1 MNLNQL
7 YYFQKVAQLQ
17 HYHQAAKELN
27 ISQPSLSRSIAN
39 LEEELGVSLFQK
51 NGRNIELTKYG
62 SIFLEHVNRIIDEI
76 KIAENKMKSLA
87 GSSSGHIDIGYVF
100 PLAKSYIPRLVRSF
114 LNQQENH
121 EITFS
126 LSQEITKNLIADLK
140 NEKYDVVFGSL
151 VADEPEI
158 EFVPVVN
165 QEMVIITP
173 PEHPLKYK
181 KKLVLED
188 LLDYPVIGY
197 DKTSGLGRFTNSIYK
212 QNHIKPSIAFESSDE
227 NAIASLV
234 AEDFGIGFVAHVESL
249 QAYDVEILHLSNVK
263 PYHTVYMAYL
273 KNMTMIPA
281 VRKFIEF
288 TKETIDI
295 FY

>member
-1 MNLNQL
+1 M
-7 YYFQKVAQLQ
+7 
-17 HYHQAAKELN
+17 
-27 ISQPSLSRSIAN
+27 
-39 LEEELGVSLFQK
+39 
-51 NGRNIELTKYG
+51 
-62 SIFLEHVNRIIDEI
+62 
-76 KIAENKMKSLA
+76 
-87 GSSSGHIDIGYVF
+87 
-100 PLAKSYIPRLVRSF
+100 AKSYIPRLVRSF

-126 LSQEITKNLIADLK
+126 LSQEITKKSNCGSEKCK
-140 NEKYDVVFGSL
+140 NMMSIFGSL

-263 PYHTVYMAYL
+263 PYHTVIWLIL
-273 KNMTMIPA
+273 KIC
-281 VRKFIEF
+281 R
-288 TKETIDI
+288 
-295 FY
+295 